1 MNSLESHGRKLRHR
15 KPISLLMT
23 CCKTFKLPA
32 NLNFVPKL
40 FFEERIPLIL
50 LFLLFFLDRRNI
62 FYFVSSLFRPQVFVM
77 LGISGKHFRVVS
89 CLDSE
94 DEVTEEI
101 INELETRQN
110 STNKLP
116 SIFKSFK
123 FHLYMHLTHTDTA
136 LHWLL
141 YCFFCVLI
149 KLTRPYYSVFIEFL
163 I

>member
-1 MNSLESHGRKLRHR
+1 MNTVWKVSTGSSDTGSPSVFLWLVAE
-15 KPISLLMT
+15 LLN
-23 CCKTFKLPA
+23 CQ
-32 NLNFVPKL
+32 
-40 FFEERIPLIL
+40 LIL
-50 LFLLFFLDRRNI
+50 ISCQHFFLKKEFHWSSHFLLLFFLDRRNI

-94 DEVTEEI
+94 DEVTKEI

-123 FHLYMHLTHTDTA
+123 FHLYNASHA
-136 LHWLL
+136 L
-141 YCFFCVLI
+141 CCIEFSTTVVLI
-149 KLTRPYYSVFIEFL
+149 KLSRPYYSVFIEFL

>member
-1 MNSLESHGRKLRHR
+1 MNTVWKVSTGSSDTGSPSVFLWLVAKLLNCQLIL
-15 KPISLLMT
+15 IS
-23 CCKTFKLPA
+23 CQ
-32 NLNFVPKL
+32 L
-40 FFEERIPLIL
+40 FFLKKEFHWSSHFL
-50 LFLLFFLDRRNI
+50 LLFFLDRRNI

-94 DEVTEEI
+94 DEVTKEI

-123 FHLYMHLTHTDTA
+123 FHLYMHLTHCVA
-136 LHWLL
+136 LNSILL
-141 YCFFCVLI
+141 TVLI

-163 I
+163 T